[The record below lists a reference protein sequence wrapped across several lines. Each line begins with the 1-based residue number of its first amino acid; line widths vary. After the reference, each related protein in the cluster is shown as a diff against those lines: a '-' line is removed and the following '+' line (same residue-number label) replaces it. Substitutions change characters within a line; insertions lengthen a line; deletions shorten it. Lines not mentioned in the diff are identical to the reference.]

1 MSKQNIYDNDLF
13 YENFE
18 KIRSKEINFNDII
31 ETPIILGMI
40 PELYKKKVL
49 DIGCGMGQH
58 ALQYSKKG
66 ALSVLGI
73 DISEKMLAYARKNN
87 AAFNIEYR
95 RLAFEELDDLEEKF
109 DVITSSLAFDYVE
122 NFERLMKQIY
132 SHLNENG
139 KCVFSMSHPIS
150 TAYDGTFDRYTRTET
165 GERLYANLRNYGI
178 EGKRVI
184 HWVVDEYE
192 LYHRTISTLINDIVS
207 AGFII
212 EECQESK
219 VPESIR
225 EKRADMFA
233 QCLSALLIVLH
244 LLRRKDACRLE
255 LRRLRVHPQEAR
267 RVLAIGIPTGLQNA
281 IFAVANLFVQ
291 VGLNSFDAVT
301 VSGSSAAANADTLLF
316 NMMAAFYTGCASF
329 VSRNWGAGKTERIVK
344 SYLVSMCYAAGV
356 GAVCGLLLLFFG
368 RSFLGLFA
376 NETAVIDA
384 GMQRLR
390 IMSFSY
396 VVSPLMDASIAASR
410 GIGKSV
416 GPTVIVILG
425 SCVFRVIWVY
435 TVFAWLGTITSLYLL
450 YIFSWTITGAAEIV
464 YFRRSYKKVILAA
477 QSW

>member
-1 MSKQNIYDNDLF
+1 MLCAAFGVVLCLICVLLARPMLALLHTKDELMDGAVLYLKIY
-13 YENFE
+13 
-18 KIRSKEINFNDII
+18 
-31 ETPIILGMI
+31 
-40 PELYKKKVL
+40 
-49 DIGCGMGQH
+49 
-58 ALQYSKKG
+58 
-66 ALSVLGI
+66 ALSMPAMAVYNCGNGIMSAVGDTRRPLLYLSVAGVLNVVLNLFFVI
-73 DISEKMLAYARKNN
+73 RCHM
-87 AAFNIEYR
+87 AAEGVAI
-95 RLAFEELDDLEEKF
+95 AS
-109 DVITSSLAFDYVE
+109 VI
-122 NFERLMKQIY
+122 
-132 SHLNENG
+132 
-139 KCVFSMSHPIS
+139 
-150 TAYDGTFDRYTRTET
+150 
-165 GERLYANLRNYGI
+165 
-178 EGKRVI
+178 
-184 HWVVDEYE
+184 
-192 LYHRTISTLINDIVS
+192 
-207 AGFII
+207 
-212 EECQESK
+212 
-219 VPESIR
+219 
-225 EKRADMFA
+225 A

-464 YFRRSYKKVILAA
+464 YFRRSYKKVILSA

>member
-87 AAFNIEYR
+87 AASNIEYR

-192 LYHRTISTLINDIVS
+192 LYHRTISTLIKDIVS

-225 EKRADMFA
+225 EKRPDMFE
-233 QCLSALLIVLH
+233 VLFIS
-244 LLRRKDACRLE
+244 
-255 LRRLRVHPQEAR
+255 Q
-267 RVLAIGIPTGLQNA
+267 T
-281 IFAVANLFVQ
+281 
-291 VGLNSFDAVT
+291 
-301 VSGSSAAANADTLLF
+301 
-316 NMMAAFYTGCASF
+316 
-329 VSRNWGAGKTERIVK
+329 
-344 SYLVSMCYAAGV
+344 
-356 GAVCGLLLLFFG
+356 LFF
-368 RSFLGLFA
+368 LGVERKI
-376 NETAVIDA
+376 N
-384 GMQRLR
+384 
-390 IMSFSY
+390 
-396 VVSPLMDASIAASR
+396 
-410 GIGKSV
+410 
-416 GPTVIVILG
+416 IL
-425 SCVFRVIWVY
+425 SM
-435 TVFAWLGTITSLYLL
+435 
-450 YIFSWTITGAAEIV
+450 
-464 YFRRSYKKVILAA
+464 
-477 QSW
+477 

>member
-87 AAFNIEYR
+87 AASNIEYR

-178 EGKRVI
+178 EGKRVKDGVDLVCHLPSVACVI
-184 HWVVDEYE
+184 HSEKNRLTQVLSNFLSNACKYTSEGSITMGYE
-192 LYHRTISTLINDIVS
+192 RIGAILRFYVADTGKGL
-207 AGFII
+207 A
-212 EECQESK
+212 EENIPHVFERFAKFDSFVQGTGLGLSIC
-219 VPESIR
+219 ESIIQSLDG
-225 EKRADMFA
+225 KIGVD
-233 QCLSALLIVLH
+233 S
-244 LLRRKDACRLE
+244 E
-255 LRRLRVHPQEAR
+255 L
-267 RVLAIGIPTGLQNA
+267 GKGSTFWFTIPYNP
-281 IFAVANLFVQ
+281 V
-291 VGLNSFDAVT
+291 
-301 VSGSSAAANADTLLF
+301 
-316 NMMAAFYTGCASF
+316 
-329 VSRNWGAGKTERIVK
+329 
-344 SYLVSMCYAAGV
+344 
-356 GAVCGLLLLFFG
+356 
-368 RSFLGLFA
+368 
-376 NETAVIDA
+376 NE
-384 GMQRLR
+384 
-390 IMSFSY
+390 
-396 VVSPLMDASIAASR
+396 
-410 GIGKSV
+410 
-416 GPTVIVILG
+416 
-425 SCVFRVIWVY
+425 
-435 TVFAWLGTITSLYLL
+435 
-450 YIFSWTITGAAEIV
+450 
-464 YFRRSYKKVILAA
+464 
-477 QSW
+477 